1 MKPDKLLTRLSQTFD
16 PLIFRSL
23 VTSTIL
29 SLFVM
34 HAHADDVHWLLEV
47 QQPPKE
53 PSSFSVGTM
62 QPVLERSDGTP
73 ITSLKDWKE
82 RRKAIQSAWE
92 TFLGP
97 SPTFPKNNDVTV
109 LKHETIGEITRDLIR
124 YQCEQD
130 PDLYVEAYLLR
141 PAKKEIGIGRPG
153 IVALH
158 HTATASID
166 EIAGLSG
173 RPALFLG
180 PKLAERGFVVI
191 CPRCFLWQDAPS
203 LPKAVE
209 NFRERHP
216 QSLGMRKMLFD
227 AQRAT
232 EILVAQPDV
241 DPSRIGAIGHSLGAK
256 EVLYLAA
263 FDERIKA
270 AVASEGGTALGST
283 NWDAPWYLGP
293 QIHEKTFTRNHHEL
307 LALIAPRAILI
318 LGGETGPGAAD
329 GDRSWP
335 LIAAALPVH
344 RLYRA
349 TPQLG
354 ILNHHLGHYFSE
366 DLFERSANWLEAYL
380 NDKTRTE

>member
-1 MKPDKLLTRLSQTFD
+1 MFTLM
-16 PLIFRSL
+16 
-23 VTSTIL
+23 IL
-29 SLFVM
+29 SLLVT
-34 HAHADDVHWLLEV
+34 HTNADDVAWLHEI
-47 QQPPKE
+47 QQPPSE

-62 QPVLERSDGTP
+62 QPLLEQSDGTP
-73 ITSLKDWKE
+73 IASLNDWKE
-82 RRKAIQSAWE
+82 RRKEIRLAWE

-97 SPTFPKNNDVTV
+97 SPTFPSNTDITV
-109 LKHETIGEITRDLIR
+109 LKHETIGEISRDLIR
-124 YQCEQD
+124 YQCEQN

-141 PAKKEIGIGRPG
+141 PVKKDTGKGRPG

-158 HTATASID
+158 HTASASID

-209 NFRERHP
+209 TFRERHP

-232 EILVAQPDV
+232 DILVAQPDV

-256 EVLYLAA
+256 EVLYLTA
-263 FDERIKA
+263 FDDRIKA

-283 NWDAPWYLGP
+283 NWDATWYLGP
-293 QIHEKTFTRNHHEL
+293 QIHEKTFVRNHHEL

-335 LIAAALPVH
+335 LISAAMPVH

-349 TPQLG
+349 TPRLG
-354 ILNHHLGHYFSE
+354 LLNHHQGHSFSE
-366 DLFERSANWLEAYL
+366 QTYERSANWLETYL
-380 NDKTRTE
+380 SEVAVTR

>member
-1 MKPDKLLTRLSQTFD
+1 MKHIRLFEFAILLTVL
-16 PLIFRSL
+16 PLFTVI
-23 VTSTIL
+23 
-29 SLFVM
+29 
-34 HAHADDVHWLLEV
+34 AHADDVEWLLQI

-53 PSSFSVGTM
+53 PSSFSPGTM
-62 QPVLERSDGTP
+62 QPLLERLDGTS
-73 ITSLKDWKE
+73 INALSDWKE
-82 RRKAIQSAWE
+82 HRKELQSAWE
-92 TFLGP
+92 KFLGP
-97 SPTFPKNNDVTV
+97 SPTFLKNTDLTI
-109 LKHETIGEITRDLIR
+109 LKHETIGEITRDLIH
-124 YQCEQD
+124 YQCEQN
-130 PDLYVEAYLLR
+130 PDLFVEAYLLR
-141 PAKKEIGIGRPG
+141 PVKKDTGKRLPG

-173 RPALFLG
+173 RPTLFLG

-191 CPRCFLWQDAPS
+191 CPRCVLWQDAPS
-203 LPKAVE
+203 LPIAVE

-232 EILVAQPDV
+232 DILCAQPDV

-263 FDERIKA
+263 FDDRIRA
-270 AVASEGGTALGST
+270 AVASEGGVTLGST

-329 GDRSWP
+329 GERSWP

-349 TPQLG
+349 TPRLG
-354 ILNHHLGHYFSE
+354 ILNHHQGHSFSE
-366 DLFERSANWLEAYL
+366 DMFERSTNWLETYL
-380 NDKTRTE
+380 NDEKSE

>member
-1 MKPDKLLTRLSQTFD
+1 MKSNRLFDVAVLLT
-16 PLIFRSL
+16 
-23 VTSTIL
+23 VL
-29 SLFVM
+29 SLCLM
-34 HAHADDVHWLLEV
+34 NAHADDVAWIQDV
-47 QQPPKE
+47 QLPPKE

-62 QPVLERSDGTP
+62 LPLLERSDGTP
-73 ITSLKDWKE
+73 VSSLNDWKE
-82 RRKAIQSAWE
+82 RRKEIQSVWE

-97 SPTFPKNNDVTV
+97 SPTFPKNNDMTV

-141 PAKKEIGIGRPG
+141 PIKTDTGKGRPG

-158 HTATASID
+158 HTASASID

-191 CPRCFLWQDAPS
+191 CPRCFLWQDSPS

-209 NFRERHP
+209 TFRERHP
-216 QSLGMRKMLFD
+216 HSLGMRKMLFD

-232 EILVAQPDV
+232 DILAAQPDV

-256 EVLYLAA
+256 EVLYLTA
-263 FDERIKA
+263 FDDRIKA
-270 AVASEGGTALGST
+270 AVASEGGTAFGST

-307 LALIAPRAILI
+307 LALVAPRAILI

-344 RLYRA
+344 RLYRE
-349 TPQLG
+349 TSRLG
-354 ILNHHLGHYFSE
+354 ILNHHLGHTFSE
-366 DLFERSANWLEAYL
+366 DLFERSSNWLETYL
-380 NDKTRTE
+380 KEVSDPK

>member
-1 MKPDKLLTRLSQTFD
+1 MKQTILGNCAMLLTILG
-16 PLIFRSL
+16 PCLIS
-23 VTSTIL
+23 
-29 SLFVM
+29 
-34 HAHADDVHWLLEV
+34 AHADDVSWLQDV
-47 QQPPKE
+47 QQPPRE
-53 PSSFSVGTM
+53 PSPFSVGTM
-62 QPVLERSDGTP
+62 LPLLERLDGTQVS
-73 ITSLKDWKE
+73 SLNDWKE
-82 RRKAIQSAWE
+82 RRKELQSAWE

-97 SPTFPKNNDVTV
+97 SPKFPKNTDVTV

-130 PDLYVEAYLLR
+130 PGLPDLYVEAYLLR
-141 PAKKEIGIGRPG
+141 PVKNDIGKGQPG

-166 EIAGLSG
+166 EIAGISG

-191 CPRCFLWQDAPS
+191 CPRCFLWQNASS
-203 LPKAVE
+203 LPQAVE
-209 NFRERHP
+209 AFRERHP

-232 EILVAQPDV
+232 DILVAQPGV
-241 DPSRIGAIGHSLGAK
+241 DRARIGAIGHSLGAK

-263 FDERIKA
+263 FDDRIKA
-270 AVASEGGTALGST
+270 AVASEGGIGLRST

-293 QIHEKTFTRNHHEL
+293 QIHENTFARNHHEL

-335 LIAAALPVH
+335 LISSALPVH

-349 TPQLG
+349 NPRLG
-354 ILNHHLGHYFSE
+354 ILNHHQGHSFSE
-366 DLFERSANWLEAYL
+366 DLFERSANWLETYL
-380 NDKTRTE
+380 KNDKSE

>member
-1 MKPDKLLTRLSQTFD
+1 MKPIRLFD
-16 PLIFRSL
+16 SVALL
-23 VTSTIL
+23 VTL
-29 SLFVM
+29 GLFLM
-34 HAHADDVHWLLEV
+34 NAQADDVAWLQDV
-47 QQPPKE
+47 QQSPKE
-53 PSSFSVGTM
+53 PSSFSPGPM
-62 QPVLERSDGTP
+62 LPLLERSDGTP
-73 ITSLKDWKE
+73 ITSMNDWKE
-82 RRKAIQSAWE
+82 RQKEIQSAWE

-97 SPTFPKNNDVTV
+97 SPTFPKNTDVTV

-124 YQCEQD
+124 YQCEQN

-141 PAKKEIGIGRPG
+141 PVKNDVGKGLPG

-232 EILVAQPDV
+232 DILVAQPDV

-270 AVASEGGTALGST
+270 AVASEGGITLGST
-283 NWDAPWYLGP
+283 NWDASWYLGP
-293 QIHEKTFTRNHHEL
+293 QIHEKTFVRNHHEL
-307 LALIAPRAILI
+307 LALVAPRAILI

-349 TPQLG
+349 TPHLG
-354 ILNHHLGHYFSE
+354 ILNHHQGHSFSE
-366 DLFERSANWLEAYL
+366 DMFARSANWLETYL
-380 NDKTRTE
+380 KNDKSE

>member
-1 MKPDKLLTRLSQTFD
+1 MKPLRHFDFAGLLTIIHL
-16 PLIFRSL
+16 LAVNI
-23 VTSTIL
+23 
-29 SLFVM
+29 
-34 HAHADDVHWLLEV
+34 HADDVDWLQEI
-47 QQPPKE
+47 QQPPKQL
-53 PSSFSVGTM
+53 SSFSVGTM
-62 QPVLERSDGTP
+62 QSLLERSDGTS
-73 ITSLKDWKE
+73 ISSINGWKE
-82 RRKAIQSAWE
+82 RRKEILAAWE

-97 SPTFPKNNDVTV
+97 SPTFPANTDWTV

-141 PAKKEIGIGRPG
+141 PVKKEPGKGLPG

-173 RPALFLG
+173 RPALCLG

-209 NFRERHP
+209 NFRERHS

-263 FDERIKA
+263 FDDRIKA
-270 AVASEGGTALGST
+270 AVASEGGIALGST
-283 NWDAPWYLGP
+283 NWDAPWYLGS
-293 QIHEKTFTRNHHEL
+293 QIHEKTFVRNHHEL
-307 LALIAPRAILI
+307 LALVAPRAILI

-344 RLYRA
+344 RHYRT
-349 TPQLG
+349 TPRLG
-354 ILNHHLGHYFSE
+354 ILNHHQGHSFSE
-366 DLFERSANWLEAYL
+366 DMFERSANWLETYL
-380 NDKTRTE
+380 KEVAESK

>member
-1 MKPDKLLTRLSQTFD
+1 MKHIHLFDFAILLTIL
-16 PLIFRSL
+16 PLL
-23 VTSTIL
+23 AVK
-29 SLFVM
+29 V
-34 HAHADDVHWLLEV
+34 HADDVNWLREI

-53 PSSFSVGTM
+53 PSSFSPGTM
-62 QPVLERSDGTP
+62 QPLLERSDGTS
-73 ITSLKDWKE
+73 ISSINDWKE
-82 RRKAIQSAWE
+82 RRNEIQSAWE
-92 TFLGP
+92 KFLGP
-97 SPTFPKNNDVTV
+97 SPKFPQNTDLTV
-109 LKHETIGEITRDLIR
+109 LKHETIEEITRDLIR

-141 PAKKEIGIGRPG
+141 PVRKEIGKGLPG

-232 EILVAQPDV
+232 DILCAQPDV

-270 AVASEGGTALGST
+270 AVASEGGITLGST

-293 QIHEKTFTRNHHEL
+293 KIHEKRFSRNHHEL
-307 LALIAPRAILI
+307 LALVAPRAILI

-349 TPQLG
+349 TSRLG
-354 ILNHHLGHYFSE
+354 IINHHKGHSFSE
-366 DLFERSANWLEAYL
+366 DMFERSANWLETYL
-380 NDKTRTE
+380 NEVSKSE